1 MVSLPRRREGA
12 ASLLMRVSD
21 PQSSDRTVVW
31 KHGFAAVA
39 AKRRLAS
46 ISPLFAT
53 VLLTAA
59 IFLLPATGD
68 GRPARASAGDINAY
82 ATHIQYESAAVVPTA
97 RK

>member
-12 ASLLMRVSD
+12 ASLLVRASD
-21 PQSSDRTVVW
+21 TRSIDYAVVW
-31 KHGFAAVA
+31 QQGFPAIA

-53 VLLTAA
+53 ALLTAA

-68 GRPARASAGDINAY
+68 GRPARASAGEINAY